1 MVIHLSS
8 KAADNSGC
16 ARGKGTTHSSGAGSI
31 PRKWKGLRYKLPHI
45 NADGQP
51 NLGYSPKAAT
61 VMLSP
66 SGAKPV
72 ASNPTQVCVCG
83 CVCVTPAWREAV
95 NSILRRQILA
105 YCHSRAWATRLP
117 KSHRENKLN
126 RWNPQTL
133 KHGSPNPPPRSS

>member
-8 KAADNSGC
+8 KAADNSSC

-66 SGAKPV
+66 SGAKPA
-72 ASNPTQVCVCG
+72 ASNPTQVCVWV
-83 CVCVTPAWREAV
+83 CVCDSCMERSCQQHPATTDLGLLSQPSLGYPVTQKPQGKQAKPLEPS
-95 NSILRRQILA
+95 NSK
-105 YCHSRAWATRLP
+105 TP
-117 KSHRENKLN
+117 KPE
-126 RWNPQTL
+126 
-133 KHGSPNPPPRSS
+133 SSA